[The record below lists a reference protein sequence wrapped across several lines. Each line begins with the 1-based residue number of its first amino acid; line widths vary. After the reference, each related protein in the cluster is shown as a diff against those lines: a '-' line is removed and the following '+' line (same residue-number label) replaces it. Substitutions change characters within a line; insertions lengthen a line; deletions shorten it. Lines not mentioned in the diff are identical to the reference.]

1 MWIVGLNCLSFLQI
15 VEKRW
20 PHDTGR
26 LQKMSIIEEGSTK
39 MVRMAILATVG
50 SHAINGVAEIH
61 SGLVKTSLFP
71 EFVELSPGK
80 FQNKT
85 NGVTPRRWILQAN
98 PGLSEVP
105 TLPSFFMKFV
115 TFTSCIQLLP
125 GWRSDNVSRLAG
137 HY

>member
-1 MWIVGLNCLSFLQI
+1 
-15 VEKRW
+15 
-20 PHDTGR
+20 
-26 LQKMSIIEEGSTK
+26 MSIIEEGNPK

-71 EFVELSPGK
+71 EFVELSPEK

-85 NGVTPRRWILQAN
+85 NGVTPRRWMLQAN
-98 PGLSEVP
+98 PGLSKVLTSF
-105 TLPSFFMKFV
+105 TLMNSKKRLCLAFNYCHGIEHNFK
-115 TFTSCIQLLP
+115 
-125 GWRSDNVSRLAG
+125 RSDKANPLAG